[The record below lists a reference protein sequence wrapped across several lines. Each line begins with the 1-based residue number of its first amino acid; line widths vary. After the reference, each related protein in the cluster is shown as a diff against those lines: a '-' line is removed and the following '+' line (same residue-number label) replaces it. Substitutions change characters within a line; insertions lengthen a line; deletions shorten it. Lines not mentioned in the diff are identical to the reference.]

1 MFYPKIILGIYAF
14 LYLDMRKITPIR
26 YPDIYLLQLLQV
38 VCKLVN
44 LPLIKDYGYN
54 LKAFVFLLLCCLRYC
69 FYQLSRSSPSKL
81 IDF

>member
-1 MFYPKIILGIYAF
+1 MFYPKIIFGIYAF

-54 LKAFVFLLLCCLRYC
+54 LKAFPFLLLSIML
-69 FYQLSRSSPSKL
+69 FEILFLPIK
-81 IDF
+81 